1 LDQQGQL
8 YISELGCESNIMRA
22 GFSNITITPPMDLT
36 MGGYRLRRGI
46 AQGIHDDLQATCCV
60 MEGSTISVVLIS
72 LDLLCLPQD
81 AIQKIKSAMSEACDI
96 EPKSVIISCTHTHSG
111 PDTIGISGVGKK
123 EITIYFDWL
132 AEQIVELSLN
142 ALYSVT
148 ELNISYVHANV
159 EGIAFNRRLR
169 LRDGKV
175 VSNLDA
181 VTEEMIESRGIVDPA
196 GMMIVFENQQGVAG
210 VLVNFT
216 MHATVLDERNYL
228 YSRDFPGY
236 LVDRLSRE
244 LPGEPVVMFV
254 NGAFGNVNQIRAPG
268 KWISSFDE
276 ARKIGG
282 QIAEV
287 FIDKFDDR
295 ERLNVT
301 DIDIQCTRVNVPRRR
316 MQIQTNDDIVSLV
329 LKARKSA
336 PRGRLPEDIDHKQK
350 LFLDEVQQLKD
361 SDYDVAE
368 IQIVVLDE
376 LEIIAVPGEL
386 FVEYG
391 LEMKKKSRY
400 AYPIV
405 FGNSNG
411 YIGYIPTHSAFN
423 EGGYET
429 TLSLTSRLIPEAGE
443 ILLENIELLR
453 EKL

>member
-1 LDQQGQL
+1 M
-8 YISELGCESNIMRA
+8 CESNIMRA
-22 GFSNITITPPMDLT
+22 GFSKISITPPMDLP

-46 AQGIHDDLQATCCV
+46 AQGVHDDLQATCCV
-60 MEGSTISVVLIS
+60 MEGSNIFVVLIS
-72 LDLLCLPQD
+72 LDLLCLPQK
-81 AIQKIKSAMSEACDI
+81 AIQKIKSEISETYNI
-96 EPKSVIISCTHTHSG
+96 EPESIIISCTHTHSG
-111 PDTIGISGVGKK
+111 PDTIGISGVGKV

-132 AEQIVELSLN
+132 VEQIVKLLLN
-142 ALYSVT
+142 ALHSVT
-148 ELNISYVHANV
+148 ELNISYVQANA

-175 VSNLDA
+175 VSNLEA
-181 VTEEMIESRGIVDPA
+181 VTDEMIESRGIVDPA
-196 GMMIVFENQQGVAG
+196 GMMIVFENSQGVVG

-236 LVDRLSRE
+236 LVDRLMKE

-254 NGAFGNVNQIRAPG
+254 NGAFGNINQICIPG

-276 ARKIGG
+276 ARRIGE

-287 FIDKFDDR
+287 FIYKFDDR
-295 ERLNVT
+295 ERVNVA
-301 DIDIQCTRVNVPRRR
+301 DIDIRCTRVNVPRRR
-316 MQIQTNDDIVSLV
+316 MQIQTNDDIVSLGS
-329 LKARKSA
+329 KTRKSA
-336 PRGRLPEDIDHKQK
+336 SRGRLPENINYKQK
-350 LFLDEVQQLKD
+350 LFLEEIQQLKD

-368 IQIVVLDE
+368 IQIIVLDE

-391 LEMKKKSRY
+391 LEIKKKSRY